1 MNAHVGRSRTMK
13 SVYLLALAA
22 VVACAAK
29 KSDRASP
36 NLGSDRNVITE
47 EEIRS
52 VPASNLYELVAKLRP
67 QMLRAHGQSTL
78 GGSTASD
85 FPIVYLDGRNY
96 GDIGALRSL
105 IPSQVSL
112 VRYYD
117 ATNAAGKFGAI
128 TGSGV
133 IEVLTRP

>member
-1 MNAHVGRSRTMK
+1 MK
-13 SVYLLALAA
+13 SVYLFALAT
-22 VVACAAK
+22 VVACASS
-29 KSDRASP
+29 KSDRANP

-52 VPASNLYELVAKLRP
+52 VPAANLYDLVSKLRP

-96 GDIGALRSL
+96 GDIGSLRGL

-128 TGSGV
+128 AASGV
-133 IEVLTRP
+133 IEVITRP

>member
-1 MNAHVGRSRTMK
+1 MR

-22 VVACAAK
+22 VVACASS
-29 KSDRASP
+29 KSNRASP
-36 NLGSDRNVITE
+36 PLGSDRNVITE

-52 VPASNLYELVAKLRP
+52 VPASNLYELVSKLRP

-96 GDIGALRSL
+96 GDIGSLRSL
-105 IPSQVSL
+105 VPSQVSL

-128 TGSGV
+128 NASGV
-133 IEVLTRP
+133 IEVITRP

>member
-1 MNAHVGRSRTMK
+1 MK
-13 SVYLLALAA
+13 SVYLLALGVA
-22 VVACAAK
+22 VACASAA
-29 KSDRASP
+29 KSDGASP
-36 NLGSDRNVITE
+36 TLASDRNMLTE

-52 VPASNLYELVAKLRP
+52 VPASNLYELISKLRP

-96 GDIGALRSL
+96 GDVSSLRSL

-112 VRYYD
+112 VKYYD
-117 ATNAAGKFGAI
+117 ATNAAGKFGTIA
-128 TGSGV
+128 GSGV
-133 IEVLTRP
+133 IEVLTRQ

>member
-1 MNAHVGRSRTMK
+1 MK

-22 VVACAAK
+22 VVACASS

-47 EEIRS
+47 QEIRS
-52 VPASNLYELVAKLRP
+52 VPAANLYELVEKLRP

-85 FPIVYLDGRNY
+85 FPVVYVDGRSY
-96 GDIGALRSL
+96 GDIGSLRSL

-117 ATNAAGKFGAI
+117 ATNAAGKFGL
-128 TGSGV
+128 TGGSGV
-133 IEVLTRP
+133 IEVLIRQ

>member
-1 MNAHVGRSRTMK
+1 MK
-13 SVYLLALAA
+13 SVYLLAAAA
-22 VVACAAK
+22 VFACASSPR
-29 KSDRASP
+29 SDRASP
-36 NLGSDRNVITE
+36 SPASDRNMLTE
-47 EEIRS
+47 EELHS
-52 VPASNLYELVAKLRP
+52 VPASNLYELIAKLRP

-85 FPIVYLDGRNY
+85 YAVVYLDGRNY
-96 GDIGALRSL
+96 GDIGSLRSL

-117 ATNAAGKFGAI
+117 ATDAAGKFGTI

-133 IEVLTRP
+133 IEVLTRQ

>member
-1 MNAHVGRSRTMK
+1 MK

-22 VVACAAK
+22 VVACASN
-29 KSDRASP
+29 KSDRANP

-52 VPASNLYELVAKLRP
+52 VPAANLYDLVAKLRP

-78 GGSTASD
+78 GGSTAND
-85 FPIVYLDGRNY
+85 FPIVYVDGRSY
-96 GDIGALRSL
+96 GDVASLRSL